1 MTNEQ
6 AAVRRYFRN
15 KMHQRR
21 GAGRRSYVTE
31 LENLQ
36 VILAELTGNITHDEL
51 ARFFD
56 LDPAD
61 TALAKL
67 NDIRQAAIDAGKK
80 LVR

>member
-6 AAVRRYFRN
+6 AVRRYFRN

-21 GAGRRSYVTE
+21 GVGRLSYVTE

-36 VILAELTGNITHDEL
+36 VILAELTGDITYDEL
-51 ARFFD
+51 AKFFD
-56 LDPAD
+56 IDPSD
-61 TALAKL
+61 HTLTKL
-67 NDIRQAAIDAGKK
+67 NDIRQAAIEAGKK